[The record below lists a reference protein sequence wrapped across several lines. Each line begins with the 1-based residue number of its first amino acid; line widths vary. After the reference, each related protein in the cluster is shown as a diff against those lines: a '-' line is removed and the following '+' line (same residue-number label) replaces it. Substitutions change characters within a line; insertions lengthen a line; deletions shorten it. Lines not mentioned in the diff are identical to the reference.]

1 MPKPVT
7 PSVAQPR
14 QAGPFHPGQR
24 NAAQGQTIYV
34 QQQHGVDP
42 RWIAIASVTATLIA
56 LLFVAVVLWNYRNQ
70 PVQQQAPLI
79 INVNSGQHGTTSVS
93 PPAAVAAAAP
103 VSPPP
108 DAAVVSA
115 SPTSAP
121 APVASSPATPAVKS
135 TPAATPAAPVAA
147 AAPSATTQPAAAA
160 PVAVTPPAKPP
171 GSAPGNAPS
180 VKRDVPAPASAA
192 SVASAA
198 GSAPRSA
205 IPEAGENLTKPVA
218 PTRLGPPDPTPSA
231 DPATASATAS
241 NAAPAPEAPADAP
254 RSGASKTAGVIVP
267 WNEANQYMGKLITIE
282 GTVVATRNTGSV
294 CFLNFDK
301 NWRDKFYI
309 IVEPSVMNAWPKP
322 PQDHFLN
329 QKIRVTGKV
338 TIYQDRPQMRINQ
351 ADQITIVAE

>member
-7 PSVAQPR
+7 PSVAQPG
-14 QAGPFHPGQR
+14 QAAPVHQGQR
-24 NAAQGQTIYV
+24 IAAHGQTIYV
-34 QQQHGVDP
+34 QQRGVDP

-70 PVQQQAPLI
+70 PAPQQAPLI
-79 INVNSGQHGTTSVS
+79 INVNSGQHGTTTTVTPQSAVASAPPAPTPASATSTAS
-93 PPAAVAAAAP
+93 PTPTATPAPATPSATVAAVAAP
-103 VSPPP
+103 
-108 DAAVVSA
+108 
-115 SPTSAP
+115 
-121 APVASSPATPAVKS
+121 
-135 TPAATPAAPVAA
+135 A
-147 AAPSATTQPAAAA
+147 AAPQPTAA

-171 GSAPGNAPS
+171 GSAPGNAPA
-180 VKRDVPAPASAA
+180 VKRDATAPAAAAA

-218 PTRLGPPDPTPSA
+218 PTRLGPPEPTPTA
-231 DPATASATAS
+231 DPATATAS

-254 RSGASKTAGVIVP
+254 RSGASKAAATVVP

-282 GTVVATRNTGSV
+282 GTVVSARNTGSV

-301 NWRDKFYI
+301 NWQGKFYI
-309 IVEPSVMNAWPKP
+309 AIVEPSAMTAWPKP
-322 PQDHFLN
+322 PQEHFLN

-338 TIYQDRPQMRINQ
+338 SLYQDRPQMRITQ
-351 ADQITIVAE
+351 AESITIVAE